1 MKYLIALLLASN
13 VATAGTIVVLPPLPT
28 TPPPQPVVIVPP
40 ITPGQPIIYQPYDTG
55 RLVR

>member
-1 MKYLIALLLASN
+1 
-13 VATAGTIVVLPPLPT
+13 LPPLPT